1 MAGPDYILDVAGL
14 KRREME
20 AGDKAPSSGLRGRP
34 WLAIR
39 WRCCGVYSRIYRN
52 DAATAYEGKCPT
64 CRRDLALR
72 IGPAGTP
79 HRFFE
84 AY

>member
-1 MAGPDYILDVAGL
+1 MAGPDYILDVEGL
-14 KRREME
+14 NRRGAE
-20 AGDKAPSSGLRGRP
+20 APDADQPPGPRGRP

-39 WRCCGVYSRIYRN
+39 WRCCHVYSRIYRN

-64 CRRDLALR
+64 CRRDLAVF
-72 IGPAGTP
+72 IGPAGTS

-84 AY
+84 AT

>member
-1 MAGPDYILDVAGL
+1 MAGPDYILDVEGL
-14 KRREME
+14 KRRV
-20 AGDKAPSSGLRGRP
+20 
-34 WLAIR
+34 AIR
-39 WRCCGVYSRIYRN
+39 WRCCHVYSRIYRN

-64 CRRDLALR
+64 CRRDLAVF

-84 AY
+84 AT